1 MESTNSTECKMKLLC
16 KLPKGLGANGNLN
29 ENWHKVRQSFDIFL
43 KVTNN
48 IIKSDEVKIAI
59 LLNIVG
65 KDGVE
70 LYNKFNLEETEK
82 KNLAKV
88 LQCFEEHCN
97 PKKNVV
103 HATFKFFSRIQQEDE
118 IFENFLT
125 DIKKL
130 SQMCEFGIM
139 TNRMVRDKIVFGIRD
154 KALQDKFLKME
165 DLNLQKAINYC
176 RAAEIREKNL
186 QSKLKKYSLRK
197 KVTQKSNRVRG
208 KKATQKSNCSV
219 CNTKHGPNKCL
230 ANGKKHKECSK
241 LNYLPEE
248 EEEDDE
254 RIPVRRWIRKNYT
267 KLTTNKAKC
276 NHCSEVFSY
285 KYVPELPCHLRLVH
299 PDKLTEKEKEDRKI
313 SWIWD
318 YFTPGNNM
326 TAVCNICNK
335 TYNIVSTTRCLIKQV
350 KRVHREI
357 AAKFADD
364 MSSDTNKQDTTTKK
378 VESQG
383 DLAASSNNLNGNTE
397 ETECSLSKKIIVRQ
411 TKDMSDNTNKNIIII
426 RVKPEED
433 ATASSENTGETKV
446 FKE

>member
-1 MESTNSTECKMKLLC
+1 MKLLC

-241 LNYLPEE
+241 LNYLPG
-248 EEEDDE
+248 
-254 RIPVRRWIRKNYT
+254 KN
-267 KLTTNKAKC
+267 
-276 NHCSEVFSY
+276 F
-285 KYVPELPCHLRLVH
+285 
-299 PDKLTEKEKEDRKI
+299 
-313 SWIWD
+313 
-318 YFTPGNNM
+318 F
-326 TAVCNICNK
+326 
-335 TYNIVSTTRCLIKQV
+335 TYN
-350 KRVHREI
+350 
-357 AAKFADD
+357 
-364 MSSDTNKQDTTTKK
+364 
-378 VESQG
+378 
-383 DLAASSNNLNGNTE
+383 
-397 ETECSLSKKIIVRQ
+397 
-411 TKDMSDNTNKNIIII
+411 NI
-426 RVKPEED
+426 
-433 ATASSENTGETKV
+433 
-446 FKE
+446 

>member
-1 MESTNSTECKMKLLC
+1 MENTNNTECKMKLLC
-16 KLPKGLGANGNLN
+16 KLPKGLGTNGNLN

-48 IIKSDEVKIAI
+48 IIKSDEVKIAV

-65 KDGVE
+65 KDGIE
-70 LYNKFNLEETEK
+70 LYNKFNLQEAEK
-82 KNLAKV
+82 KDLTKV

-97 PKKNVV
+97 PKKNIV
-103 HATFKFFSRIQQEDE
+103 HETYKFFNRIQQEGE
-118 IFENFLT
+118 AFESFLA

-130 SQMCEFGIM
+130 SQMCEFGTM
-139 TNRMVRDKIVFGIRD
+139 TNRMIRDKIVSGIRD
-154 KALQDKFLKME
+154 KALQDKLLKME

-176 RAAEIREKNL
+176 RAAEIRERSL
-186 QSKLKKYSLRK
+186 QEGKSKKYGLRK
-197 KVTQKSNRVRG
+197 KVTQKSNKVRSR
-208 KKATQKSNCSV
+208 KTTQISNCSV

-230 ANGKKHKECSK
+230 AYGKNHKECSK

-267 KLTTNKAKC
+267 KLTTNKAQC

-318 YFTPGNNM
+318 YFTPGNN
-326 TAVCNICNK
+326 TSAICNICNK
-335 TYNIVSTTRCLIKQV
+335 TYNIVSTTRCLNLHL

-364 MSSDTNKQDTTTKK
+364 MSNDTNRDTTTKK
-378 VESQG
+378 VESQE
-383 DLAASSNNLNGNTE
+383 DLAAPSNNLNGNTE
-397 ETECSLSKKIIVRQ
+397 ETECSLSKSPPSTSR
-411 TKDMSDNTNKNIIII
+411 
-426 RVKPEED
+426 
-433 ATASSENTGETKV
+433 SSEQMDQMDCST
-446 FKE
+446 